1 MRDVLRS
8 SQTLAMNVFRRA
20 LTGKSIFARAVRGAS
35 WTVVGFGTMQAVR
48 LASNLV
54 LTRLLFPEAFGLMA
68 LVGVFITGLTM
79 LSDVGLGPSVM
90 QNKRGDEEDFLNT
103 AWTIQVLRGFALWVG
118 TCALALPLAY
128 LYGEP
133 TLAQILPVAGLALVV
148 SGFNPT
154 RLLSANRHLLLG
166 RITGLELL
174 NQIISLAVL
183 VGLTWW
189 MRSVWALVIGGV
201 ISSVVYLILA
211 NLLLPGRPNRFRWE
225 AAAVD
230 DLIHVGKWIFFSTAL
245 GFLISQGDKLILGK
259 YLSIDMLGIYNIG
272 YFLAS
277 FPLLLGGAVIT
288 RILIPLYRE
297 GPPASSPENF
307 RKIRW
312 MRFALSAG
320 VMGMMTVMAFGGV
333 LLIQFLYDPR
343 YAAAG
348 GIVVLI
354 ACVQMFQLVGLT
366 YDQSALAAGDSRSY
380 FTLFVARASL
390 QIASLLIGIEVAG
403 LLGALA
409 GQGLAVIVTH
419 IFIVW
424 LARRYR
430 AWDPLHDVVFAS
442 LAIVLATTAL
452 RLNWEAV
459 VALST
464 WAG

>member
-1 MRDVLRS
+1 
-8 SQTLAMNVFRRA
+8 MNAFRRV
-20 LTGKSIFARAVRGAS
+20 LTGKDIFARAARGAS
-35 WTVVGFGTMQAVR
+35 WTVVGFGAMQALR
-48 LASNLV
+48 LVSNLV

-68 LVGVFITGLTM
+68 LVSVFIIGLTM

-103 AWTIQVLRGFALWVG
+103 AWTIQVVRGFALWIG
-118 TCALALPLAY
+118 TCALAFPLAY

-133 TLAQILPVAGLALVV
+133 TLALILPVAGLSLVV

-166 RITGLELL
+166 RITGLELI
-174 NQIISLAVL
+174 NQIISIAIL
-183 VGLTWW
+183 VGLTFWL
-189 MRSVWALVIGGV
+189 RSVWALVIGGV
-201 ISSVVYLILA
+201 ISSATNLILA
-211 NLLLPGRPNRFRWE
+211 NILLPGKPNRFRWE
-225 AAAVD
+225 AAAVS
-230 DLIHVGKWIFFSTAL
+230 DLIHFGKWIFFSTAL
-245 GFLISQGDKLILGK
+245 GFLVSQGDKLILGK

-277 FPLLLGGAVIT
+277 FPLLLGGAVIA
-288 RILIPLYRE
+288 RILIPLYRD

-307 RKIRW
+307 RKIRR

-320 VMGMMTVMAFGGV
+320 VMAMTMTMAFGGDA
-333 LLIQFLYDPR
+333 LIQFLYDPR

-348 GIVVLI
+348 GIVVMI

-390 QIASLLIGIEVAG
+390 QIAGLLIGIQVAG
-403 LLGALA
+403 LVGALT

-419 IFIVW
+419 VFIVW
-424 LARRYR
+424 LARRHR
-430 AWDPLHDVVFAS
+430 AWDPVHDAIFAT
-442 LAIVLATTAL
+442 LAVVLAATAL
-452 RLNWEAV
+452 RLNWESIM
-459 VALST
+459 ALKDWT
-464 WAG
+464 V